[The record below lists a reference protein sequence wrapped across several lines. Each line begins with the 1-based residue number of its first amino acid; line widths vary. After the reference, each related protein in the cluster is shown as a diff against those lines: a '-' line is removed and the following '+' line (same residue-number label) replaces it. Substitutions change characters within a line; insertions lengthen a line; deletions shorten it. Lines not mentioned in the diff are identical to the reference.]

1 MTKSNQFDIERFV
14 NKLSLLGKQF
24 DTFLNCQVVIVNT
37 DEGHEIYDSRGRVGK
52 IYKMINVKDSCIVGY
67 RTRYKIIDGVP
78 HDYGTYVIDIFY
90 LLNNRLVHIL
100 PKHVFRNFSYS
111 KCEDKDVILA
121 YGRNSFIIKPQ
132 TGEYVKVNTTMV
144 QHVGLGKLFD
154 GENLTIALYQYNFMG
169 PSVTVSYDL
178 KRTDDQKLIDIQ
190 EVKRQI
196 YK

>member
-1 MTKSNQFDIERFV
+1 MTKGKQFDLEKFV
-14 NKLSLLGKQF
+14 NKLSLIGKQF

-52 IYKMINVKDSCIVGY
+52 IYPMISVKESCIVGY

-78 HDYGTYVIDIFY
+78 HDYGTYDIDIFY
-90 LLNNRLVHIL
+90 LLNNRLIHIL
-100 PKHVFRNFSYS
+100 PRHVFHNFSYS
-111 KCEDKDVILA
+111 KYEDKDVILA
-121 YGRNSFIIKPQ
+121 YGRNTFIIKPQ
-132 TGEYVKVNTTMV
+132 TGEYVKVNTMMV

-154 GENLTIALYQYNFMG
+154 SENLTIALYQYNFMG

>member
-1 MTKSNQFDIERFV
+1 MTKSNQFDLERFI
-14 NKLSLLGKQF
+14 NKLSLIGKQF
-24 DTFLNCQVVIVNT
+24 DTFLNCQVVIVNNA
-37 DEGHEIYDSRGRVGK
+37 EGHKIYDSHGRVGK
-52 IYKMINVKDSCIVGY
+52 IYKMIKVEGYCIAGY
-67 RTRYKIIDGVP
+67 RTRYKIINGVP
-78 HDYGTYVIDIFY
+78 HDYGTYNVDILY

-121 YGRNSFIIKPQ
+121 YGRNRFIIKPQ

-144 QHVGLGKLFD
+144 QHIGLEKLFD